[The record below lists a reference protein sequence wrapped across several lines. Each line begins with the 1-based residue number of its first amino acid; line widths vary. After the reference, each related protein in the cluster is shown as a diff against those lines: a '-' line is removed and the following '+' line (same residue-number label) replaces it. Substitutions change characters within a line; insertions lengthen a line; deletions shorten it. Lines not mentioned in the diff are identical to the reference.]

1 MELQLVDGAPVV
13 KSRSMNLW
21 PIQPHLKVFQER
33 FVSELE
39 QLHDVQVNIGDVNI
53 SVQRVLLHGHLADLV
68 AKAPSLCFCQFNGKS
83 GCSICLHPGKR
94 IQQGRESIQIYPY
107 SIEQPPKWRHAQTLL
122 QAQVAERTGKAVFG
136 GKIL

>member
-68 AKAPSLCFCQFNGKS
+68 AKAPSLCFL
-83 GCSICLHPGKR
+83 SI
-94 IQQGRESIQIYPY
+94 
-107 SIEQPPKWRHAQTLL
+107 
-122 QAQVAERTGKAVFG
+122 
-136 GKIL
+136 